1 MESLAT
7 TSMELHFDIN
17 SLIWLWNTISSFRIV
32 CQNLLKYF
40 KLAKIGN
47 VFVLDNSEDE
57 KQVEST
63 SIYDYE
69 DVLTKKI
76 HIGRLFI

>member
-1 MESLAT
+1 MESQAT
-7 TSMELHFDIN
+7 TTMELPFDIN
-17 SLIWLWNTISSFRIV
+17 SLTWLWNTISSFRIL
-32 CQNLLKYF
+32 CHNLLKYF

-47 VFVLDNSEDE
+47 VFVLDNLEDE

-69 DVLTKKI
+69 DILTKI
-76 HIGRLFI
+76 LHIGKVFI